1 MIAAKRGRRR
11 SAAAVLAIA
20 GPLLATACASP
31 SLSLYTLAP
40 PEPRSEGA
48 PLGRHAVV
56 VEVRRVV
63 LPDYLDSQDILV
75 RDGARLDRSP
85 RGRWA
90 SRLSVTITH
99 YLTGLLAARRPDA
112 LVTDQP
118 QVRTPDDRIFIT
130 IGTLDVTR
138 SGTATLEA
146 DWTIAPRSPAE
157 PERLQR
163 ARFTAS
169 GPVAT
174 DQEVVTLVQTL
185 LVRLADAIE
194 ASMPRPQRTARQG
207 R

>member
-1 MIAAKRGRRR
+1 MTAARRAHR
-11 SAAAVLAIA
+11 RPAAVTLAIA
-20 GPLLATACASP
+20 GALLATACASP
-31 SLSLYTLAP
+31 PLSLYTLEP
-40 PEPRSEGA
+40 PEPRSGGA
-48 PLGRHAVV
+48 PLGRHAAAI
-56 VEVRRVV
+56 EVRRVI

-75 RDGARLDRSP
+75 RDGSRLDRSP

-99 YLTGLLAARRPDA
+99 YLTGLMAAHRPDA

-118 QVRTPDDRIFIT
+118 QVRTPDARIFIT
-130 IGTLDVTR
+130 VSTFDVTR

-146 DWTIAPRSPAE
+146 DWTIVPRNPVE
-157 PERLQR
+157 LERLQR
-163 ARFTAS
+163 ARFTVN

-174 DQEVVTLVQTL
+174 DQDVVALAQTL

-194 ASMPRPQRTARQG
+194 TSLPRLQRTARQG

>member
-1 MIAAKRGRRR
+1 MIAVKRAHRR
-11 SAAAVLAIA
+11 SAAVMLAIA
-20 GPLLATACASP
+20 GPLLGTACASP
-31 SLSLYTLAP
+31 PLSLYTLER

-48 PLGRHAVV
+48 PLGHHAVV
-56 VEVRRVV
+56 IELRRVI

-75 RDGARLDRSP
+75 RDGTRLDRSP

-90 SRLSVTITH
+90 SRFSVTITH
-99 YLTGLLAARRPDA
+99 YLTRLIAAHRPDA

-118 QVRTPDDRIFIT
+118 QVRSPEDRIFIT
-130 IGTLDVTR
+130 ISTFDVTR

-146 DWTIAPRSPAE
+146 DWTIVPHNPAE

-163 ARFTAS
+163 ARFAVS

-174 DQEVVTLVQTL
+174 DQDVVTLVQTL

-194 ASMPRPQRTARQG
+194 RSLLPPQRTARQG